1 MRPIWFVKLL
11 KKTFP
16 NVIFIAKLTKFP
28 LVGKLIEILMFQ
40 DDYLIFLPR
49 DRVININKEIE
60 GPTDYVIPSQI
71 VNYFIEKSNYHWIM
85 NFCIC
90 RDSMKCKNYPTNFGC
105 LFLGEAVLQIN
116 PLLGRRVDKIEALEY
131 VKKCRE
137 IGLVHIIGRNK
148 LDSQWLNVKP
158 GSKLLTICNC
168 CSCCCLYRIIPY
180 LKTRIS
186 DKIQKMPG
194 VKVRVTNKCVGCG
207 TCAKNVCF
215 VNAIYLV
222 NNRAFIS
229 KRCRGCGRC
238 VDVCPQKAIEL
249 RIDNKE
255 YFEKAIKNIE
265 KMVDVV

>member
-16 NVIFIAKLTKFP
+16 NIIFIAKLTKFP
-28 LVGKLIEILMFQ
+28 FIGKLIETLMFQ

-49 DRVININKEIE
+49 DRVIDINKEVE
-60 GPTDYVIPSQI
+60 TPTDYVVPSQI

-90 RDSMKCKNYPTNFGC
+90 RESMKCKNYPTNFGC

-116 PLLGRRVDKIEALEY
+116 PLLGRRVNKTEALEY
-131 VKKCRE
+131 VKKCQE
-137 IGLVHIIGRNK
+137 LGLVHIIGRNK

-158 GSKLLTICNC
+158 GSKLLTICSC
-168 CSCCCLYRIIPY
+168 CNCCCLYRIIPY

-186 DKIQKMPG
+186 NKIKKMPG

-207 TCAKNVCF
+207 TCTKNVCF

-222 NNRAFIS
+222 NKRAVIS
-229 KRCRGCGRC
+229 KKCRGCGRC
-238 VDVCPQKAIEL
+238 ISVCPQKAIEL
-249 RIDNKE
+249 RIDDKD
-255 YFEKAIKNIE
+255 YIEKSIKSIE